1 MLAAG
6 TIGVLMS
13 VPGQTIGVSVFTDF
27 LLEALGLERLQL
39 SLAYLLG
46 TLAGAALLYF
56 AGRLYDRWGARAM
69 AVSAAAI
76 LGAVLWSLSALE
88 VRAGGIRAMAYITL
102 AFFALRFAGQ
112 GVLTMVS
119 RNMVMKWF
127 DRRRGLANA
136 FLGVATSFGFSY
148 APRLLDVF
156 ISLGYE
162 VVVGPEL
169 EDDRHNFEAL
179 NFPPDHPAR
188 DTQDTFWTTDGRLL
202 RTHTSPMQVR
212 YMESHAPPFRVVV
225 PGRVFRNE
233 AVDAT
238 HEAQFHQLEA
248 LVVGERITMADL
260 KGAITEMATALLG
273 SGTRTRLLPTYF
285 PFVEPGAEFAIWWTH
300 PKTGREEW
308 LELGGCGMVHP
319 RVFEAVGYEGVT
331 GFAFGFGI
339 ERLAM
344 VSYQV
349 SDIRDLFRGDLR
361 LLEQFRG
368 VA

>member
-1 MLAAG
+1 MNDDTLDLIANAPDARELQALR
-6 TIGVLMS
+6 VR
-13 VPGQTIGVSVFTDF
+13 
-27 LLEALGLERLQL
+27 LLGKKGELTERLKQL
-39 SLAYLLG
+39 GGLPPEERRAR
-46 TLAGAALLYF
+46 GAALHERKRAVEAALDARKASLERAALDARLAAERIDLTLPGERLP
-56 AGRLYDRWGARAM
+56 AGAHHL
-69 AVSAAAI
+69 
-76 LGAVLWSLSALE
+76 
-88 VRAGGIRAMAYITL
+88 
-102 AFFALRFAGQ
+102 
-112 GVLTMVS
+112 LTQVT
-119 RNMVMKWF
+119 N
-127 DRRRGLANA
+127 
-136 FLGVATSFGFSY
+136 
-148 APRLLDVF
+148 RLLDVF
-156 ISLGYE
+156 ASLGYE

-169 EDDRHNFEAL
+169 EDDRHNFGAL
-179 NFPPDHPAR
+179 NFPPEHPAR

-212 YMESHAPPFRVVV
+212 YMETHRPPFRVVV
-225 PGRVFRNE
+225 PGRVYRNE

-273 SGTRTRLLPTYF
+273 AGTRTRLLPTYF

-319 RVFEAVGYEGVT
+319 RVFEAVGYESVT

-349 SDIRDLFRGDLR
+349 NDIRDLYRGDLR

>member
-1 MLAAG
+1 M
-6 TIGVLMS
+6 
-13 VPGQTIGVSVFTDF
+13 TDDTLHAIATAPDLRELQALRVR
-27 LLEALGLERLQL
+27 LLGKKGELTEGLKALGALPPEERRVR
-39 SLAYLLG
+39 
-46 TLAGAALLYF
+46 GAALHQRKRAIETAL
-56 AGRLYDRWGARAM
+56 DARKA
-69 AVSAAAI
+69 
-76 LGAVLWSLSALE
+76 ALE
-88 VRAGGIRAMAYITL
+88 RADLDARLAAERLDLTL
-102 AFFALRFAGQ
+102 PGERVPAGAHHL
-112 GVLTMVS
+112 LTQV
-119 RNMVMKWF
+119 
-127 DRRRGLANA
+127 
-136 FLGVATSFGFSY
+136 TQ
-148 APRLLDVF
+148 RLLAVF
-156 ISLGYE
+156 TSLGYE
-162 VVVGPEL
+162 AVVGPEL

>member
-1 MLAAG
+1 MNHDDLT
-6 TIGVLMS
+6 TIAQSPDLRTLQALRVE
-13 VPGQTIGVSVFTDF
+13 
-27 LLEALGLERLQL
+27 LLGKKGRITEALKGLGALDPEARR
-39 SLAYLLG
+39 A
-46 TLAGAALLYF
+46 AGAAIN
-56 AGRLYDRWGARAM
+56 AEKQ
-69 AVSAAAI
+69 
-76 LGAVLWSLSALE
+76 ALE
-88 VRAGGIRAMAYITL
+88 AAFDARRAELERADLDARLAAERLDLTL
-102 AFFALRFAGQ
+102 PGE
-112 GVLTMVS
+112 
-119 RNMVMKWF
+119 
-127 DRRRGLANA
+127 RRGAGAHHL
-136 FLGVATSFGFSY
+136 LTQVTHK
-148 APRLLDVF
+148 LLDVF
-156 ISLGYE
+156 TRLGYE
-162 VVVGPEL
+162 VVTGPEL
-169 EDDRHNFEAL
+169 EDDHHNFTAL
-179 NFPPDHPAR
+179 NFPPEHPAR

-212 YMESHAPPFRVVV
+212 YMESHRPPFKVVV

-273 SGTRTRLLPTYF
+273 PGTRTRLLPTYF

-344 VSYQV
+344 VSYGV
-349 SDIRDLFRGDLR
+349 SDIRDLYRGDLR

-368 VA
+368 IA

>member
-1 MLAAG
+1 MIDEAIV
-6 TIGVLMS
+6 TIAQAPDARELQALRVHYLGKKGVI
-13 VPGQTIGVSVFTDF
+13 T
-27 LLEALGLERLQL
+27 EALKG
-39 SLAYLLG
+39 LG
-46 TLAGAALLYF
+46 TLPADERRAAGAAINEQKR
-56 AGRLYDRWGARAM
+56 RLEQALDARK
-69 AVSAAAI
+69 
-76 LGAVLWSLSALE
+76 SALE
-88 VRAGGIRAMAYITL
+88 RADLDARLAAERLDLTL
-102 AFFALRFAGQ
+102 PGERVPAGAHHL
-112 GVLTMVS
+112 LTQV
-119 RNMVMKWF
+119 
-127 DRRRGLANA
+127 
-136 FLGVATSFGFSY
+136 TH
-148 APRLLDVF
+148 RLLDVF
-156 ISLGYE
+156 TSLGYE

-188 DTQDTFWTTDGRLL
+188 DTQDTFWTSDGRLL

-212 YMESHAPPFRVVV
+212 YMESHQPPFKVVV

-248 LVVGERITMADL
+248 LVVGERVTMADL

-273 SGTRTRLLPTYF
+273 PGTRTRLLPSYF
-285 PFVEPGAEFAIWWTH
+285 PFVEPGAEFAIWWQH

-319 RVFEAVGYEGVT
+319 KVFEAVGYRGVT

-344 VSYQV
+344 VSYGV

-361 LLEQFRG
+361 FLSQFRG

>member
-1 MLAAG
+1 MNDDTLHAIA
-6 TIGVLMS
+6 TAPDLREL
-13 VPGQTIGVSVFTDF
+13 Q
-27 LLEALGLERLQL
+27 ALRVR
-39 SLAYLLG
+39 LLG
-46 TLAGAALLYF
+46 KKGELTEGLKSLGRLPPDERRARGAALHERKRAIEAALDARKASLERAELDARLAAERLDLTLPGERVA
-56 AGRLYDRWGARAM
+56 AGAHHL
-69 AVSAAAI
+69 
-76 LGAVLWSLSALE
+76 
-88 VRAGGIRAMAYITL
+88 
-102 AFFALRFAGQ
+102 
-112 GVLTMVS
+112 LTQVT
-119 RNMVMKWF
+119 N
-127 DRRRGLANA
+127 
-136 FLGVATSFGFSY
+136 
-148 APRLLDVF
+148 RLLDVF
-156 ISLGYE
+156 NSLGYE

-169 EDDRHNFEAL
+169 EDDRHNFGAL

-212 YMESHAPPFRVVV
+212 YMETHEPPFRVVV

>member
-1 MLAAG
+1 MTDDARHEIDAAPDLRALQALRVHYLG
-6 TIGVLMS
+6 KKGVLTEQLK
-13 VPGQTIGVSVFTDF
+13 GLG
-27 LLEALGLERLQL
+27 ALDPDERRRV
-39 SLAYLLG
+39 
-46 TLAGAALLYF
+46 GAALHEAKRTLEE
-56 AGRLYDRWGARAM
+56 ALDARKA
-69 AVSAAAI
+69 
-76 LGAVLWSLSALE
+76 ALE
-88 VRAGGIRAMAYITL
+88 RADLDARLAAERLDLSLPGERAP
-102 AFFALRFAGQ
+102 AGAHHLLSQ
-112 GVLTMVS
+112 VTH
-119 RNMVMKWF
+119 
-127 DRRRGLANA
+127 
-136 FLGVATSFGFSY
+136 
-148 APRLLDVF
+148 RLLDVF
-156 ISLGYE
+156 RSLGYE

-179 NFPPDHPAR
+179 NFPPEHPAR

-212 YMESHAPPFRVVV
+212 YMASHRPPFRVVV

-273 SGTRTRLLPTYF
+273 PGTRTRLLPTYF

-319 RVFEAVGYEGVT
+319 KVFEAVGYEGVT

-344 VSYQV
+344 VSYAV
-349 SDIRDLFRGDLR
+349 GDIRDLFRGDLR

>member
-1 MLAAG
+1 M
-6 TIGVLMS
+6 
-13 VPGQTIGVSVFTDF
+13 TDDT
-27 LLEALGLERLQL
+27 LQAIATAPDLRELQALRVR
-39 SLAYLLG
+39 LLG
-46 TLAGAALLYF
+46 KKGELTEGLKSLGALPPEERRARGAALHE
-56 AGRLYDRWGARAM
+56 RKRA
-69 AVSAAAI
+69 VE
-76 LGAVLWSLSALE
+76 GALE
-88 VRAGGIRAMAYITL
+88 ARKAALERAELDARLAAERLDLTL
-102 AFFALRFAGQ
+102 PGERVPAGAHHL
-112 GVLTMVS
+112 LTQVT
-119 RNMVMKWF
+119 N
-127 DRRRGLANA
+127 
-136 FLGVATSFGFSY
+136 
-148 APRLLDVF
+148 RLLDVF
-156 ISLGYE
+156 ASLGYE

-169 EDDRHNFEAL
+169 EDDRHNFETL

-248 LVVGERITMADL
+248 LVVGERVTMADL